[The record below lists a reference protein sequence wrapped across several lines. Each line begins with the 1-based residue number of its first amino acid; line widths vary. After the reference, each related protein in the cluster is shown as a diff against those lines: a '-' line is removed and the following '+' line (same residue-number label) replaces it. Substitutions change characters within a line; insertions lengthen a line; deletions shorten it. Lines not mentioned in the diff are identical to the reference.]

1 MPHYRE
7 YSAEIQTDVQYI
19 RSTTIRLFKST
30 KYRTLFFLSFF
41 FAVADAIA
49 LRYYVFYSVVKHGHI
64 GLFCSGN
71 LVARLG

>member
-41 FAVADAIA
+41 LSFLLSLML
-49 LRYYVFYSVVKHGHI
+49 LRFGIMFFTV
-64 GLFCSGN
+64 
-71 LVARLG
+71 